1 MSTLIIISLPHSLSS
16 ATAVYDYA
24 VTGDLKPSSA
34 TSVYDFA
41 VTGDGSALD
50 DHSSAPATL
59 LPAAAR
65 GSEIVAIVP
74 ADFISW
80 HRVDLPKGVSASSP
94 RLRSILEGLLE
105 DRLLD
110 EADKLHFAIGPATE
124 ADGRTWVAVCERQW
138 LRGHMQ
144 ALEAA
149 QRPVSRLVPEFA
161 PDAGRLQLYA
171 LDDDRSPQ
179 LIATGEAASGVMR
192 LPLTASAMELLPA
205 GVLESSKPGE
215 QVAVFS
221 EPGVAA
227 LAEQVLGRKVT
238 LLTRPQHWLDAVRS
252 RWDLAQFDLTSSSR
266 ARTVKRMRG
275 VGREFMQAPAWRP
288 ARWGAALVVAANLI
302 GLNAWAWKENSAL
315 QGTRSAM
322 RTTLTQTFPQVRVVV
337 DPPLQMEREVAAL
350 RQATGAA
357 SPRDLESIL
366 ATLGSALPPG
376 RVPAGIEYVS
386 GEARIKG
393 LQLSAQESSSLTG
406 QLQGQ
411 GYAAKL
417 DGDNAVIRQTVGP

>member
-1 MSTLIIISLPHSLSS
+1 MSSLIIINLPLSSSS

-41 VTGDGSALD
+41 VTGDGSVLT

-59 LPAAAR
+59 LPAAPR

-74 ADFISW
+74 ADQLSW
-80 HRVDLPKGVSASSP
+80 HRVDLPKGVGASSP

-110 EADKLHFAIGPATE
+110 DAEKLHFAIAPAPE
-124 ADGRTWVAVCERQW
+124 ADGRTWVAVCERDW
-138 LRGHMQ
+138 LRGHLQ
-144 ALEAA
+144 ALEAV

-161 PDAGRLQLYA
+161 PDNGRLQLYA
-171 LDDDRSPQ
+171 LDEANSAQ
-179 LIATGEAASGVMR
+179 LMATGEAASGVLR
-192 LPLTASAMELLPA
+192 LPLNASALDILPA
-205 GVLESSKPGE
+205 GSLAAEAPGE
-215 QVAVFS
+215 RVAVFA

-238 LLTRPQHWLDAVRS
+238 LLTRPQHWLDAARS
-252 RWDLAQFDLTSSSR
+252 RWDLAQFDLISSSR

-275 VGREFMQAPAWRP
+275 WGRELLQSPAWRP
-288 ARWGAALVVAANLI
+288 ARWGAVLFLAANLI

-315 QGTRSAM
+315 QAARGVM
-322 RTTLTQTFPQVRVVV
+322 RTTLTQTFPQIRVVV
-337 DPPLQMEREVAAL
+337 DPPLQMEREVATL

-366 ATLGSALPPG
+366 ATLGSALPAG
-376 RVPAGIEYVS
+376 RVPASIEYVS

-393 LQLSAQESSSLTG
+393 LQLSAQEESGLSAK
-406 QLQGQ
+406 LQGL

-417 DGDNAVIRQTVGP
+417 DGDTAVVKQAVTP